1 VAAVRF
7 SKKLFILILIM
18 VFSFFSA
25 PVLQGEALYSQHDFS
40 RPSFSLFAPAQ
51 NQKIQ
56 QLLIFY
62 PGGRV
67 DAEAYYWLGKELAP
81 RGYLTAVVDMP
92 LKLAVLAPN
101 RARTVERTLQEE
113 GWDWQGSPLIG
124 GHSLGGAMAARF
136 AANNPV
142 GGLFLWAAYP
152 PSWTDLTTADF
163 PVLVIMAEK
172 DGLATREE
180 VLGGITQLPPSTRSH
195 EITGGI
201 HAFFGRYGPQRGDGQ
216 PLISREE
223 QELEIRE
230 VMLDFLQENF

>member
-1 VAAVRF
+1 MRF
-7 SKKLFILILIM
+7 NKKLLILILILF
-18 VFSFFSA
+18 FSFS
-25 PVLQGEALYSQHDFS
+25 PVLQGETPYSQHNFS

-51 NQKIQ
+51 NHEIK

-81 RGYLTAVVDMP
+81 RGYLIAVVDMP
-92 LKLAVLAPN
+92 FKLAVLAPN
-101 RARTVERTLQEE
+101 RARTVEETLQDE
-113 GWDWQGSPLIG
+113 GWEWQGAPLIG

-163 PVLVIMAEK
+163 PVLVIMAEN

-180 VLGGITQLPPSTRSH
+180 VLEGITQLPPSTRSH
-195 EITGGI
+195 EISGGI
-201 HAFFGRYGPQRGDGQ
+201 HAFFGRYGPQPGDGE

-223 QELEIRE
+223 QEQEIRE
-230 VMLDFLQENF
+230 VMLDFLQDNF